1 MFSDYYALLEIA
13 ISANQ
18 QEIKTA
24 YRKQALKWHPDTNP
38 GIDTNE
44 RMRLITEA
52 YLMLKDLEARQKY
65 DIQYRKFKSEQ
76 EQKEQANYTNQQKTK
91 TQSEQT
97 QQDKAYT
104 HTNFEFDDELLK
116 RWTEN
121 ARKQSVSLAKQTI
134 EDLKGMVKVGLKEG
148 GKAMGGAL
156 VTQIIFSIIVM
167 TILGL
172 VKACN

>member
-1 MFSDYYALLEIA
+1 MFCDYYALLEIS

-18 QEIKTA
+18 KEIKTA

-52 YLMLKDLEARQKY
+52 YLMLKDEEAREKFN
-65 DIQYRKFKSEQ
+65 IQYKKFKFEQ
-76 EQKEQANYTNQQKTK
+76 EQTEQADNRNQQKSK
-91 TQSEQT
+91 NQSEQT
-97 QQDKAYT
+97 KQDKTYT

-121 ARKQSVSLAKQTI
+121 ARRQSVSLAKQTI

-148 GKAMGGAL
+148 GKEMGRVL
-156 VTQIIFSIIVM
+156 ISQIVFSIIIM
-167 TILGL
+167 IIMGL